1 MKKILALALD
11 MFVGAALIA
20 LAALAIFTRF
30 RLAGYHKNGPK
41 LLTLMYA
48 STIIINVIYYIG
60 VAIVLPDAIADA
72 VNTSS
77 LITGSLTS
85 IAMIFINKTY
95 FEKRASLFVNP

>member
-1 MKKILALALD
+1 LIKKILALAL
-11 MFVGAALIA
+11 AALT
-20 LAALAIFTRF
+20 IFTRF

-72 VNTSS
+72 VDTSS
-77 LITGSLTS
+77 LITGSITS
-85 IAMIFINKTY
+85 IAMIFINMSY